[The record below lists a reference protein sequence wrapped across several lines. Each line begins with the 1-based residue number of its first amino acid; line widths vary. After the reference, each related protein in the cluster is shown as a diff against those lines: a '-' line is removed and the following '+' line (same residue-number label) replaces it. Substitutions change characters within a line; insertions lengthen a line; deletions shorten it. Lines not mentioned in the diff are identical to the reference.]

1 MLESLLNWLMRWVV
15 QNTVTPAIF
24 QLYTEDAVVE
34 FFHAGPIATGHAQ
47 ILAILENRTDIITEV
62 SFLGL
67 PLKDKF
73 VLKVTGLA
81 IQNVVDNST
90 FDVGFVSL
98 MVERDNGTVFHH
110 YQTDQAI
117 VDGKIVYER
126 SRRL

>member
-1 MLESLLNWLMRWVV
+1 MLRSWSFWKIEPTSSLKS
-15 QNTVTPAIF
+15 A
-24 QLYTEDAVVE
+24 
-34 FFHAGPIATGHAQ
+34 
-47 ILAILENRTDIITEV
+47 
-62 SFLGL
+62 FLGL
-67 PLKDKF
+67 PLKDTF